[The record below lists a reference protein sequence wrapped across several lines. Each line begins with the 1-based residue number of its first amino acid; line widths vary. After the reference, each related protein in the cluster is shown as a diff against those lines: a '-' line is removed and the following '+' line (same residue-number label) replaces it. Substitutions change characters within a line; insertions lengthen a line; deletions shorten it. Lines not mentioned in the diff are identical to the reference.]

1 MQDVPT
7 ATLAPVDALHVLMVE
22 DDPEVVALV
31 TAYLRGQGLRVS
43 AVHAGR
49 PALDFLS
56 HTPVDVVLLDL
67 GLPGE
72 DGLSVLRDLRAG
84 WGGPVIIVSGRG
96 EAVERVVGLE
106 LGADDYVAKPF
117 DFRELLAR
125 IRSVLRRAERQAEPD
140 ASDAVLH
147 FNGMRL
153 ERSRR
158 ALVRDDGT
166 EIPLSSGEYALLVV
180 LADKPGH
187 VFSRDALMTR
197 LHGHDAG
204 PFDRAIDVQVGR
216 LRRKIEDDALHPRVI
231 KSVRGAGYVFSAKVV
246 RVPA

>member
-1 MQDVPT
+1 MHHGPMDSVAQ
-7 ATLAPVDALHVLMVE
+7 VDAPHVLIVE

-31 TAYLRGQGLRVS
+31 TTYLRGQGLRTS
-43 AVHAGR
+43 AVESGR
-49 PALDFLS
+49 EALDLLS
-56 HTPVDVVLLDL
+56 HTGVDIVLLDL
-67 GLPGE
+67 GLPGA
-72 DGLSVLRDLRAG
+72 DGLSVLRDLRTR
-84 WGGPVIIVSGRG
+84 WRGPVIIVSGRG
-96 EAVERVVGLE
+96 ETVERVVGLE

-125 IRSVLRRAERQAEPD
+125 IRSVLRRAERQID
-140 ASDAVLH
+140 AGDDATLR

-153 ERSRR
+153 ERHKRR
-158 ALVRDDGT
+158 LVRDDGRD
-166 EIPLSSGEYALLVV
+166 IPLSSGEYALLSI

-187 VFSRDALMTR
+187 VFSRDELMTG

>member
-7 ATLAPVDALHVLMVE
+7 ATLAPVDAPHVLMVE

-31 TAYLRGQGLRVS
+31 TTYLRGQGLRVS
-43 AVHAGR
+43 AVNAGR
-49 PALDFLS
+49 PALELLS
-56 HTPVDVVLLDL
+56 HTTVDVLLLDL

-72 DGLSVLRDLRAG
+72 DGLSILRELRAG

-106 LGADDYVAKPF
+106 LGADDYVSKPF

-125 IRSVLRRAERQAEPD
+125 IRSVLRRAERQTDPEAR
-140 ASDAVLH
+140 DAVLH

-158 ALVRDDGT
+158 TLVRDDGR

-187 VFSRDALMTR
+187 VFSRDVLMTR

>member
-1 MQDVPT
+1 
-7 ATLAPVDALHVLMVE
+7 VDGPHVLIVE
-22 DDPEVVALV
+22 DDQEVVALV
-31 TAYLRGQGLRVS
+31 ETYLRGQGLRVS
-43 AVHAGR
+43 AVQAGHL
-49 PALDFLS
+49 ALDVLS

-72 DGLSVLRDLRAG
+72 DGLSILRELRAR
-84 WGGPVIIVSGRG
+84 WRGPVIIVSGRG

-125 IRSVLRRAERQAEPD
+125 IRSVLRRVERQATPAGE
-140 ASDAVLH
+140 SVLS

-153 ERSRR
+153 ERDKRR
-158 ALVRDDGT
+158 LVRDDGT
-166 EIPLSSGEYALLVV
+166 EIPLSSGEFALLAI

-187 VFSRDALMTR
+187 VFSRDTLMTL
-197 LHGHDAG
+197 LHGHEAG

-216 LRRKIEDDALHPRVI
+216 LRRKIEDDALHSQLI
-231 KSVRGAGYVFSAKVV
+231 KAVRGAGYVFSAKVV
-246 RVPA
+246 REPD